1 MIWLLVVDGFG
12 SRRGPPQRPN
22 LLPAA
27 FRSAACQAGLPPR
40 RSCRHCISTLDC
52 GVRRPHC
59 FNVAFAKTSPG
70 FPSPCLCNPLE
81 SFHGGQGNLEKI
93 FVIVVTSRTTVFKI
107 EDSPQSHWVLLTNV
121 ATLVIAFCCSCPSLP
136 SAGHPGMVLFL
147 LSSMGLCVSGTESHL
162 PVPCDPCGAAGAGD
176 SWQQERPVCFPDANL
191 VTADPSLLQRETPEK
206 FITLA

>member
-1 MIWLLVVDGFG
+1 MVRLSQGSPSGKVGRKQLIWLLVVDGFG
-12 SRRGPPQRPN
+12 SRRGPPLCPN

-27 FRSAACQAGLPPR
+27 FRSAACQAGLPPH
-40 RSCRHCISTLDC
+40 RSCRPCISTLDC

-107 EDSPQSHWVLLTNV
+107 EDSPQSHWVLLTKRGDPGHS
-121 ATLVIAFCCSCPSLP
+121 LLLLLSQPSLCWP
-136 SAGHPGMVLFL
+136 PRH
-147 LSSMGLCVSGTESHL
+147 
-162 PVPCDPCGAAGAGD
+162 GAFPLVFHGA
-176 SWQQERPVCFPDANL
+176 VCE
-191 VTADPSLLQRETPEK
+191 QH
-206 FITLA
+206 